1 MEGIC
6 YNLAELK
13 PRQIKNAIQTAQA
26 VASESKQ
33 AINYPLLDE
42 VLGMIREFGD
52 FEGACE
58 CQERKFGY
66 YSGGDLGNHLQDL
79 KARYGRILA

>member
-1 MEGIC
+1 
-6 YNLAELK
+6 LAELN
-13 PRQIKNAIQTAQA
+13 PRQIKNAIRTAQA

-42 VLGMIREFGD
+42 VLGMMGEFGD

-58 CQERKFGY
+58 CQEWKLGY

-79 KARYGRILA
+79 KARHGRIPA